1 MRSPAAAAFA
11 MLSFASVLSAGWN
24 PFAPKVTFTRRI
36 PAPNN
41 LGPLKTLCL
50 VEIRGGDSVEFS
62 RHFKNRVSTDAVFT
76 LDDATASGV
85 PMSRLTGDARE
96 AIDFR
101 KEHSADVYMGVN
113 LGGCSSNLQ
122 SAARTVKQKDK
133 STITKT
139 YYWYTAICTATARL
153 VDGKDGRELASFSAT
168 GDAKSAE
175 SEKMYGF
182 ESTSTEGSARQ
193 DLVGKVAAQ
202 FTPRLD
208 KESVV
213 LDKKAPQFK
222 PAMERIKTSEL
233 TEARRIWEE
242 ALPSNSQSGGLT
254 FNLAAVSE
262 ALGDADAARKYY
274 TDAMNLSPT
283 EKRFSLEL
291 AKFEQRER
299 DKAALLVRP

>member
-1 MRSPAAAAFA
+1 MRCAVAVALAT
-11 MLSFASVLSAGWN
+11 LSFAPVVTAGWN

-36 PAPNN
+36 PAPHN
-41 LGPLKTLCL
+41 LGPLQKLSL
-50 VEIRGGDSVEFS
+50 VEIRGANSADFLRLFE
-62 RHFKNRVSTDAVFT
+62 NRVTADAVFSLT
-76 LDDATASGV
+76 DATAEGLTAN
-85 PMSRLTGDARE
+85 RLTGDEKE
-96 AIDFR
+96 AKAFR
-101 KEHSADVYMGVN
+101 KEHPADVYLGIN

-122 SAARTVKQKDK
+122 SAARQEKQKDK

-139 YYWYTAICTATARL
+139 YYWYTATCSATARL
-153 VDGKDGRELASFSAT
+153 IDGNDGRELASFSAT
-168 GDAKSAE
+168 GDEKSAE

-182 ESTSTEGSARQ
+182 EATSTEGSALQ
-193 DLVGKVAAQ
+193 DLVRAVSAQ

-222 PAMERIKTSEL
+222 PAMERIKASQL
-233 TEARRIWEE
+233 AEARRIWEE
-242 ALPSNSQSGGLT
+242 ALPSNSQSGTLN

-262 ALGDADAARKYY
+262 ALGDAEAARKYY

-283 EKRFSLEL
+283 EKRYSMEL